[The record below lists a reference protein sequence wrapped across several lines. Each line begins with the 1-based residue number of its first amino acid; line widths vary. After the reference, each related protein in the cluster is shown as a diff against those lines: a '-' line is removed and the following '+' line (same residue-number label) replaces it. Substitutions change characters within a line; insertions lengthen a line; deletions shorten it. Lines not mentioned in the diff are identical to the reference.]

1 MPLPVVA
8 SLTDS
13 PTSPRIR
20 RRAVLASGLALAALP
35 ALALLAPAPARAGP
49 VEVLR
54 VAAHRAADGVY
65 VDLETRFDLPASVE
79 EALQKGVALHF
90 TAEAALRRPRWYW
103 RDADVARAVRTWRLN
118 YQPLTQTY
126 RVSFGGLSQS
136 YTSLREALHAV
147 QYCGQWRIAEPLPS
161 DDDAR
166 YYVEVSYRLDTSQLP
181 RPLQIGLGSQPEW
194 NLVAE
199 RTILVGNGHG
209 R

>member
-1 MPLPVVA
+1 VSLPDVRNAPAAPLHRLSRRQVLVA
-8 SLTDS
+8 ACGAALLTYG
-13 PTSPRIR
+13 P
-20 RRAVLASGLALAALP
+20 AALA
-35 ALALLAPAPARAGP
+35 AGP

-65 VDLETRFDLPASVE
+65 VDLETRFDLPGSVE
-79 EALQKGVALHF
+79 EALQKGVALYF
-90 TAEAALRRPRWYW
+90 TAEADLRRPRWYW
-103 RDADVARAVRTWRLN
+103 RDADVAHAVRTWRLN
-118 YQPLTQTY
+118 FQPLTQTY
-126 RVSFGGLSQS
+126 RVSFGGLSQA

-147 QYCGQWRIAEPLPS
+147 QYCSQWRIAEPLAV

-194 NLVAE
+194 NLTAE
-199 RTILVGNGHG
+199 RTILVGNGHS